1 MSAHASQSQS
11 GAALPTDLSAASD
24 GRRETKAAGTDGAGG
39 RKSGR
44 SGGSKRS
51 GSRPSGAKGSKAGPG
66 KRGKKRRR
74 IPRGALVPLLGSL
87 LFHMMLMAVMFIT
100 RPDPLRTRQLTDI
113 EGFESMLSIPPPPMP
128 DPEPAPEPIA
138 SEQQPAEPAPSN
150 VDEFA
155 AAANS
160 AAVSPTFF
168 NPLTQPRVAT
178 PSSTPVSRLPTR
190 PKPKV
195 EQPAKPAAPKS
206 AGFGQVQAQRASK
219 VVYAVDVSGAMV
231 PVLPFLLQELRRS
244 VERLDESQSFQVIF
258 FRASDT
264 QIPEPPSMGDQ
275 LLAASR
281 NSKRTLD
288 KIVTK
293 VDPGG
298 RSDPLSG
305 LSRAIA
311 LKPDVVFLLSRNI
324 RRTGT
329 ETQSG
334 EDLLTQLD
342 RLNPKSSRTGQRP
355 VVIKTIQFIDDDPTG
370 LMQAIAVD
378 HGDGNGSYRVM
389 SIADLKKQ

>member
-1 MSAHASQSQS
+1 MSAHASQSRS

-24 GRRETKAAGTDGAGG
+24 GRRAGKTGQGMDAAGRTSKG
-39 RKSGR
+39 RKSKASAQGP
-44 SGGSKRS
+44 GK
-51 GSRPSGAKGSKAGPG
+51 GSRSNAG

-74 IPRGALVPLLGSL
+74 IPRGALVPLIGSL
-87 LFHMMLMAVMFIT
+87 LFHGLLMAVMFAT

-128 DPEPAPEPIA
+128 DPEPAPEPVA
-138 SEQQPAEPAPSN
+138 NEQPTATQEAPN
-150 VDEFA
+150 VADDFA
-155 AAANS
+155 AAAN
-160 AAVSPTFF
+160 AATVSPTFF
-168 NPLTQPRVAT
+168 NPLTQPRIAT

-195 EQPAKPAAPKS
+195 EQPPKPVAPKS

-219 VVYAVDVSGAMV
+219 VVYAVDISGAMV

-244 VERLDESQSFQVIF
+244 VERLDESQSFQVVF
-258 FRASDT
+258 FRASDD
-264 QIPEPPSMGDQ
+264 QIPQPPSMGDQ
-275 LLAASR
+275 LLPASR
-281 NSKRTLD
+281 NSKRNLD
-288 KIVTK
+288 KIVTH

-311 LKPDVVFLLSRNI
+311 LKPDVIFLLSRNI

-329 ETQSG
+329 ETQLS
-334 EDLLTQLD
+334 EMLLTQLD
-342 RLNPKSSRTGQRP
+342 RLNPKNDRTGQRP

-370 LMQAIAVD
+370 LMQSIAMD
-378 HGDGNGSYRVM
+378 HGDGDGSYRVM

>member
-11 GAALPTDLSAASD
+11 GASLPTDLSAAPG
-24 GRRETKAAGTDGAGG
+24 GRRETQPTREAAQPGQRG
-39 RKSGR
+39 
-44 SGGSKRS
+44 KRS
-51 GSRPSGAKGSKAGPG
+51 GRTKTPGSNPSGTKGSRPG

-74 IPRGALVPLLGSL
+74 VPRGALIPLLGSL
-87 LFHMMLMAVMFIT
+87 AFHLLLMAVMFLT

-128 DPEPAPEPIA
+128 DAEPVIEQVANDQPQPEPEP
-138 SEQQPAEPAPSN
+138 STT
-150 VDEFA
+150 DEFA
-155 AAANS
+155 AAAS
-160 AAVSPTFF
+160 SSTVSPTFF
-168 NPLTQPRVAT
+168 NPLTQPRVVA

-195 EQPAKPAAPKS
+195 EQPAKPVVPKS

-258 FRASDT
+258 FRASDV
-264 QIPEPPSMGDQ
+264 QIPDPPSMGDQ
-275 LLAASR
+275 LLAANR
-281 NSKRTLD
+281 NSKRSLD
-288 KIVTK
+288 KIVTR

-298 RSDPLSG
+298 RSDTLAG

-342 RLNPKSSRTGQRP
+342 RLNPKNARTGQRP
-355 VVIKTIQFIDDDPTG
+355 VVIKTIQFIDEDPTG
-370 LMQAIAVD
+370 LMQAIAGD
-378 HGDGNGSYRVM
+378 HGDGSGSYRVM